1 MTGGGEKVRKTTNKL
16 LKGREE
22 WMELSVDEWEK
33 MSNRE
38 AVLRREIFELEQTK
52 KTMTEM
58 LRKLEE
64 EKRLLVAEKEQLATE
79 NAHLHQER
87 NALVI
92 DNAYLRNMLLLSG
105 ERIKE
110 FMKRVKR
117 IDLWSFL
124 RTFVEW
130 SLPEKGRKEQLELM
144 DEVMVFPQNENRQLV
159 MQNPTFHGPMYDV
172 HDNQEVKLD
181 E

>member
-1 MTGGGEKVRKTTNKL
+1 
-16 LKGREE
+16 
-22 WMELSVDEWEK
+22 MELSVDEWEK

-38 AVLRREIFELEQTK
+38 AVIRREIFELEQTK

-64 EKRLLVAEKEQLATE
+64 EKRLLVAEKEQL
-79 NAHLHQER
+79 
-87 NALVI
+87 
-92 DNAYLRNMLLLSG
+92 
-105 ERIKE
+105 
-110 FMKRVKR
+110 VKR